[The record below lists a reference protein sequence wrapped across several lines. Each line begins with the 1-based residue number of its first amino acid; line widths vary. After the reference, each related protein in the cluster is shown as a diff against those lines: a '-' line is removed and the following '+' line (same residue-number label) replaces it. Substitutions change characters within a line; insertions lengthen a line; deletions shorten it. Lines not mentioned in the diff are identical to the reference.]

1 MQLVLKP
8 ITKIGVSKINSS
20 CALIEMTIFSGETP
34 SIVWSSPVS
43 HEWKNYFY
51 IIFFVVLVECYT
63 FLIYLVLTSLR
74 KYFALDISRSSLLC
88 ESPQLTYF
96 RYKECTNLNMNCF
109 PQHNLIIIN
118 TISSSSTQYHHH
130 HQHNIIIIKK
140 VSKDFYS

>member
-1 MQLVLKP
+1 MCTNRNDYFFRWNPKQCLKL
-8 ITKIGVSKINSS
+8 G
-20 CALIEMTIFSGETP
+20 
-34 SIVWSSPVS
+34 SPVS

-63 FLIYLVLTSLR
+63 FLIYLVLTSSR

-118 TISSSSTQYHHH
+118 TISSSSPTQYHHH
-130 HQHNIIIIKK
+130 QKSFERLLLLDILRNEVFGFSSEMAVKI
-140 VSKDFYS
+140 SR

>member
-1 MQLVLKP
+1 MCTNRNDYFFRWNPEQCLKL
-8 ITKIGVSKINSS
+8 G
-20 CALIEMTIFSGETP
+20 
-34 SIVWSSPVS
+34 SPVS

-118 TISSSSTQYHHH
+118 TISSSSPTQYHHH
-130 HQHNIIIIKK
+130 QKSFERLLLLDILRNEVFSSQMAVKI
-140 VSKDFYS
+140 SR